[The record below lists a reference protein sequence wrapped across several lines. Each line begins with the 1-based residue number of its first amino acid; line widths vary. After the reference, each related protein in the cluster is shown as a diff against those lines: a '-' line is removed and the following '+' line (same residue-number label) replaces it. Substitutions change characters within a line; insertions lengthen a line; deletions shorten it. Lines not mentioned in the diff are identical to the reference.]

1 MYEYIGIGMVF
12 FGSLIAV
19 IGALLH
25 GVSSSKE
32 TKRIINK
39 TDTLIVKS
47 EEAILKSEEAIAR
60 MTGGD
65 SWCFISPS
73 IVQGQNTK
81 GLNKSHLLLQLVH
94 NGYYPI
100 PEIRLKIMIA
110 KEIDNVSKRYGYEG
124 YFFEDNITW
133 VGMDFNG
140 MAGKMIPSIDISKE
154 SEMRLS
160 VSIGATNASIDQ
172 KIVLRRDHNKKW
184 FLAFEVMKYELNKV
198 ETTSYNIGQKSGKP
212 IKIHEMIQ
220 DGFPNKENLDFWK

>member
-1 MYEYIGIGMVF
+1 MFEHIGIGMVF
-12 FGSLIAV
+12 LGSLIAV

-25 GVSSSKE
+25 GISSSRE

-39 TDTLIVKS
+39 ADTLIVKS
-47 EEAILKSEEAIAR
+47 EEAIQKSEEAIDR

-73 IVQGQNTK
+73 IVQGKNKK
-81 GLNKSHLLLQLVH
+81 GENKSHLLLQLIH

-110 KEIDNVSKRYGYEG
+110 NKIDNINKRYGYEG

-133 VGMDFNG
+133 LGMDFNG
-140 MAGKMIPSIDISKE
+140 MAGKMIPSIDISNE

-172 KIVLRRDHNKKW
+172 TIVLRRDKNKIW
-184 FLAFEVMKYELNKV
+184 FLAFEVMKYELDKGK
-198 ETTSYNIGQKSGKP
+198 TSSLDIGQKSGTP
-212 IKIHEMIQ
+212 IKLHEMIQ
-220 DGFPNKENLDFWK
+220 VGFPNEENLDFWK